1 MAYGGFPK
9 GVKGSQEKMEQV
21 FYSAVSQ
28 AEEILEKVD
37 FSAYDDILFIS
48 KSVGTAVASAYAGKH
63 GLKTRNVYYTP
74 VEASFQFMKQP
85 GIAFTGTKD
94 SWAEFEAVKKGCGEG
109 GFPLYVTEDADHALE
124 TGDVMK
130 DLENLRK
137 IMRTTEEYIR
147 NEL

>member
-28 AEEILEKVD
+28 AEEILE
-37 FSAYDDILFIS
+37 
-48 KSVGTAVASAYAGKH
+48 
-63 GLKTRNVYYTP
+63 
-74 VEASFQFMKQP
+74 
-85 GIAFTGTKD
+85 
-94 SWAEFEAVKKGCGEG
+94 
-109 GFPLYVTEDADHALE
+109 

>member
-1 MAYGGFPK
+1 
-9 GVKGSQEKMEQV
+9 MEQV

-28 AEEILEKVD
+28 AEEI
-37 FSAYDDILFIS
+37 
-48 KSVGTAVASAYAGKH
+48 
-63 GLKTRNVYYTP
+63 
-74 VEASFQFMKQP
+74 
-85 GIAFTGTKD
+85 
-94 SWAEFEAVKKGCGEG
+94 
-109 GFPLYVTEDADHALE
+109 LE